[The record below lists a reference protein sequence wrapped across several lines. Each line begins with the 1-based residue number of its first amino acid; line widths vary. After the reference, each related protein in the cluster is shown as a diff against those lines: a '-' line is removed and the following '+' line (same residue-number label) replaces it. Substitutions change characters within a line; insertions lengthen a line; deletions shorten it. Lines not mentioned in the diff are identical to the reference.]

1 MTDLDA
7 HYSAMIRSGD
17 WLDAQDFPPLRWAV
31 PGIVP
36 EGFGLLVGP
45 PKAGKSWAAL
55 SIILA
60 VASGGKV
67 FGTVDVGTARPVLYL
82 ALEDGDRRLQD
93 RARLLLEREAIP
105 KLMEFATRTTPAD
118 AVGLMA
124 WWLERNHDGLIV
136 LDTLGRVSPPSVPG
150 ESAYARDYR
159 IGSTLKRLVDD
170 HPGSTLIAVHH
181 DRKAGAEDFVDS
193 VSGTHGLAGAS
204 DFLIVLDRHR
214 QEQDGVLKVTGRDVR
229 EAEYAVTMNGR
240 GQWTLRGNSL
250 HEAAQAASAVK
261 SKAGLGDR
269 SAEIIEFVTS
279 QPTAVSAGEVQEAL
293 DVPDARRYLA
303 RLVDAGRLHRPARG
317 LYAGVPSVP
326 LSQEGNVIY
335 PSGWDNG
342 TDGTPTDSGDAS

>member
-317 LYAGVPSVP
+317 LYAGVPNVP

-342 TDGTPTDSGDAS
+342 TDGTPTDTGDAS